1 MLLQS
6 QNAHGC
12 GQRVTLRREM
22 FPQPSLGERATSR
35 PLRCHLPKARRS
47 SEEARVVCSGQLV
60 QVPVLVRE
68 MYSWLQRN
76 VDAPAKNG
84 LDERLLELVRWKQ
97 HDVVVTLLRCAP
109 SCDRAA
115 VTMWRAL
122 VSERSCAERVLW
134 ELLGVLEDWPL
145 HSTST
150 SDGDETEVVVLAA
163 TRALREILCERQ
175 VPKVLNQHFPPLFL
189 ALLFQVYCTIKEEAE
204 EVDACWRKYVEQVSL
219 PTSPSRFMV
228 QTVKALLCCLGY
240 EDVVFRVEHKH
251 GWDTLLH
258 AKSHPYAMGL
268 LAREMC
274 MVKDYFCHCVA
285 LQLLDVLNLD
295 EPCLQVPAMAF
306 FVKLLACPDVVEL
319 HERALKLFPMF
330 VLSPRIEMRRLVLQG
345 LFTLSQRPEMAE
357 RMGFLLPKLLEVL
370 DDADTEVVEMTLS
383 VLGKMLE
390 QRDVAIAGPV
400 VVQLSEKLQPLFD
413 NESASIKVLSFK
425 LFRDVME
432 LLVAVDR
439 KATKRQVRR
448 NLLPLLFHVY
458 DENQPVAE
466 VRILA
471 LLGFPWEVAGLPPAP
486 VPHEAQGSR
495 FLLASAPEQQLWEPS
510 LLPPG
515 STGCPRWRLP
525 QCSAR
530 AAKPPADAFPSC
542 CPFPAGPKK
551 DPQPCPGE
559 GMRVLCPGQRCH
571 LPVSAALQASRETL
585 LQATELLKLR
595 KLRKKLKSGQIY
607 KLGKCLLAEDR
618 SRREDYLYQALP
630 YLQSPQ
636 ESLREAAVV
645 FFGHLGR
652 SVRGQ
657 PEEQQ
662 TIYQGLECMTNDISQ
677 SVSDLAADTLFVL
690 RSEESNRTFRYRLQV
705 LRGWLERMW
714 RR

>member
-1 MLLQS
+1 
-6 QNAHGC
+6 
-12 GQRVTLRREM
+12 
-22 FPQPSLGERATSR
+22 
-35 PLRCHLPKARRS
+35 
-47 SEEARVVCSGQLV
+47 
-60 QVPVLVRE
+60 
-68 MYSWLQRN
+68 
-76 VDAPAKNG
+76 
-84 LDERLLELVRWKQ
+84 
-97 HDVVVTLLRCAP
+97 
-109 SCDRAA
+109 
-115 VTMWRAL
+115 
-122 VSERSCAERVLW
+122 
-134 ELLGVLEDWPL
+134 
-145 HSTST
+145 
-150 SDGDETEVVVLAA
+150 
-163 TRALREILCERQ
+163 
-175 VPKVLNQHFPPLFL
+175 
-189 ALLFQVYCTIKEEAE
+189 
-204 EVDACWRKYVEQVSL
+204 
-219 PTSPSRFMV
+219 
-228 QTVKALLCCLGY
+228 
-240 EDVVFRVEHKH
+240 
-251 GWDTLLH
+251 
-258 AKSHPYAMGL
+258 MGL

-274 MVKDYFCHCVA
+274 MVKDYFCHRVA

-295 EPCLQVPAMAF
+295 EPCLEVPAMAF

-370 DDADTEVVEMTLS
+370 DDADPEVVEMTLS

-413 NESASIKVLSFK
+413 NVRLCAPQHEHWMLPGNFAPCSFSARARAGLRQPVLSSCPLPCQQESASIKVLSFQ

-466 VRILA
+466 
-471 LLGFPWEVAGLPPAP
+471 
-486 VPHEAQGSR
+486 
-495 FLLASAPEQQLWEPS
+495 
-510 LLPPG
+510 
-515 STGCPRWRLP
+515 
-525 QCSAR
+525 
-530 AAKPPADAFPSC
+530 
-542 CPFPAGPKK
+542 
-551 DPQPCPGE
+551 
-559 GMRVLCPGQRCH
+559 
-571 LPVSAALQASRETL
+571 ASRETL

-662 TIYQGLECMTNDISQ
+662 TVYQALRCMRNDISQ

-690 RSEESNRTFRYRLQV
+690 RSEESNRTFGYRLQV

>member
-1 MLLQS
+1 
-6 QNAHGC
+6 
-12 GQRVTLRREM
+12 
-22 FPQPSLGERATSR
+22 
-35 PLRCHLPKARRS
+35 
-47 SEEARVVCSGQLV
+47 
-60 QVPVLVRE
+60 
-68 MYSWLQRN
+68 
-76 VDAPAKNG
+76 
-84 LDERLLELVRWKQ
+84 
-97 HDVVVTLLRCAP
+97 
-109 SCDRAA
+109 
-115 VTMWRAL
+115 
-122 VSERSCAERVLW
+122 
-134 ELLGVLEDWPL
+134 
-145 HSTST
+145 
-150 SDGDETEVVVLAA
+150 
-163 TRALREILCERQ
+163 
-175 VPKVLNQHFPPLFL
+175 
-189 ALLFQVYCTIKEEAE
+189 
-204 EVDACWRKYVEQVSL
+204 
-219 PTSPSRFMV
+219 
-228 QTVKALLCCLGY
+228 
-240 EDVVFRVEHKH
+240 
-251 GWDTLLH
+251 
-258 AKSHPYAMGL
+258 
-268 LAREMC
+268 
-274 MVKDYFCHCVA
+274 
-285 LQLLDVLNLD
+285 
-295 EPCLQVPAMAF
+295 
-306 FVKLLACPDVVEL
+306 
-319 HERALKLFPMF
+319 
-330 VLSPRIEMRRLVLQG
+330 
-345 LFTLSQRPEMAE
+345 
-357 RMGFLLPKLLEVL
+357 
-370 DDADTEVVEMTLS
+370 MTLS

-413 NESASIKVLSFK
+413 NVRLCAPQHEHWMLPGNFAPCSFSARARAGLRQPVLSSCPLPCQQESASIKVLSFK

>member
-1 MLLQS
+1 
-6 QNAHGC
+6 
-12 GQRVTLRREM
+12 
-22 FPQPSLGERATSR
+22 
-35 PLRCHLPKARRS
+35 
-47 SEEARVVCSGQLV
+47 
-60 QVPVLVRE
+60 
-68 MYSWLQRN
+68 
-76 VDAPAKNG
+76 
-84 LDERLLELVRWKQ
+84 
-97 HDVVVTLLRCAP
+97 
-109 SCDRAA
+109 
-115 VTMWRAL
+115 
-122 VSERSCAERVLW
+122 
-134 ELLGVLEDWPL
+134 
-145 HSTST
+145 
-150 SDGDETEVVVLAA
+150 
-163 TRALREILCERQ
+163 
-175 VPKVLNQHFPPLFL
+175 
-189 ALLFQVYCTIKEEAE
+189 
-204 EVDACWRKYVEQVSL
+204 
-219 PTSPSRFMV
+219 
-228 QTVKALLCCLGY
+228 
-240 EDVVFRVEHKH
+240 
-251 GWDTLLH
+251 
-258 AKSHPYAMGL
+258 
-268 LAREMC
+268 
-274 MVKDYFCHCVA
+274 
-285 LQLLDVLNLD
+285 
-295 EPCLQVPAMAF
+295 
-306 FVKLLACPDVVEL
+306 
-319 HERALKLFPMF
+319 
-330 VLSPRIEMRRLVLQG
+330 
-345 LFTLSQRPEMAE
+345 
-357 RMGFLLPKLLEVL
+357 
-370 DDADTEVVEMTLS
+370 MTLS

-413 NESASIKVLSFK
+413 NVRLCAPQHEHWMLPGNFAPCSFSARARAGLRQPVLSSCPLPCQQESASIKVLSFK

-607 KLGKCLLAEDR
+607 KLGKCLVRMAPRWQRQAGQGPAPVPGVWGCQLCPCPLPQPIAPGLHPAQPPFPRPCSPAGPSPGSCPSPSPGVPMEAWLCGALAAGWLR
-618 SRREDYLYQALP
+618 SSPGSTSPALP
-630 YLQSPQ
+630 AKHWLAAGWERWVSWRERPVLGTGAARPRRGSCADLSPCPLAL
-636 ESLREAAVV
+636 SPA
-645 FFGHLGR
+645 G
-652 SVRGQ
+652 RGQ
-657 PEEQQ
+657 EQKRRLPVPGPAVPAEPPGVPARGGRRVFWAPWSEREG
-662 TIYQGLECMTNDISQ
+662 TAGR
-677 SVSDLAADTLFVL
+677 AADHLPGPRMHDKRHQPIRL
-690 RSEESNRTFRYRLQV
+690 RLSS
-705 LRGWLERMW
+705 
-714 RR
+714 

>member
-1 MLLQS
+1 
-6 QNAHGC
+6 
-12 GQRVTLRREM
+12 
-22 FPQPSLGERATSR
+22 
-35 PLRCHLPKARRS
+35 
-47 SEEARVVCSGQLV
+47 
-60 QVPVLVRE
+60 
-68 MYSWLQRN
+68 
-76 VDAPAKNG
+76 
-84 LDERLLELVRWKQ
+84 
-97 HDVVVTLLRCAP
+97 
-109 SCDRAA
+109 
-115 VTMWRAL
+115 
-122 VSERSCAERVLW
+122 
-134 ELLGVLEDWPL
+134 
-145 HSTST
+145 
-150 SDGDETEVVVLAA
+150 
-163 TRALREILCERQ
+163 
-175 VPKVLNQHFPPLFL
+175 
-189 ALLFQVYCTIKEEAE
+189 
-204 EVDACWRKYVEQVSL
+204 
-219 PTSPSRFMV
+219 
-228 QTVKALLCCLGY
+228 
-240 EDVVFRVEHKH
+240 
-251 GWDTLLH
+251 
-258 AKSHPYAMGL
+258 
-268 LAREMC
+268 
-274 MVKDYFCHCVA
+274 
-285 LQLLDVLNLD
+285 
-295 EPCLQVPAMAF
+295 
-306 FVKLLACPDVVEL
+306 
-319 HERALKLFPMF
+319 
-330 VLSPRIEMRRLVLQG
+330 
-345 LFTLSQRPEMAE
+345 
-357 RMGFLLPKLLEVL
+357 
-370 DDADTEVVEMTLS
+370 MTLS

-413 NESASIKVLSFK
+413 NVRLCAPQHEHWMLPGNFAPCSFSARARAGLRQPVLSSCPLPCQQESASIKVLSFK

-645 FFGHLGR
+645 FFGEPQAPGVPPCPAAAWPPPRRQHRHQERALCLRSPEPVTMRGPQGSLPPALSLARGRHEAGTWAEPCRGQEGVELGWCGAAVLLGATAFGMGSVFLGHLGR

>member
-1 MLLQS
+1 
-6 QNAHGC
+6 
-12 GQRVTLRREM
+12 
-22 FPQPSLGERATSR
+22 
-35 PLRCHLPKARRS
+35 
-47 SEEARVVCSGQLV
+47 
-60 QVPVLVRE
+60 
-68 MYSWLQRN
+68 
-76 VDAPAKNG
+76 
-84 LDERLLELVRWKQ
+84 
-97 HDVVVTLLRCAP
+97 
-109 SCDRAA
+109 
-115 VTMWRAL
+115 
-122 VSERSCAERVLW
+122 
-134 ELLGVLEDWPL
+134 
-145 HSTST
+145 
-150 SDGDETEVVVLAA
+150 
-163 TRALREILCERQ
+163 
-175 VPKVLNQHFPPLFL
+175 
-189 ALLFQVYCTIKEEAE
+189 
-204 EVDACWRKYVEQVSL
+204 
-219 PTSPSRFMV
+219 
-228 QTVKALLCCLGY
+228 
-240 EDVVFRVEHKH
+240 
-251 GWDTLLH
+251 
-258 AKSHPYAMGL
+258 MGL

-274 MVKDYFCHCVA
+274 MVKDYFCHRVA

-295 EPCLQVPAMAF
+295 EPCLEVPAMAF

-370 DDADTEVVEMTLS
+370 DDADPEVVEMTLS

-413 NESASIKVLSFK
+413 NESASIKVLSFQ

-466 VRILA
+466 
-471 LLGFPWEVAGLPPAP
+471 
-486 VPHEAQGSR
+486 
-495 FLLASAPEQQLWEPS
+495 
-510 LLPPG
+510 
-515 STGCPRWRLP
+515 
-525 QCSAR
+525 
-530 AAKPPADAFPSC
+530 
-542 CPFPAGPKK
+542 
-551 DPQPCPGE
+551 
-559 GMRVLCPGQRCH
+559 
-571 LPVSAALQASRETL
+571 ASRETL

-662 TIYQGLECMTNDISQ
+662 TVYQALRCMRNDISQ

-690 RSEESNRTFRYRLQV
+690 RSEESNRTFGYRLQV